1 MGARHVRST
10 EIVARTAALAIAS
23 GLAILAA
30 PAQAGE
36 PRVSPWAET
45 SPGEP
50 APAAT
55 TQQVPYQVEFL
66 GVDEAALRATLEA
79 ASQLIEL
86 QSRPPPTTARLKL
99 RVEEDLTRLN
109 SVLRSEGYY
118 DAVLRSEIESE
129 MSPAKVAIHIET
141 GTRYRLASYEVVYE
155 GPSPPPESLRPDSQQ
170 LGLEPDM
177 PARGPR
183 IAAAGVQ
190 WAILM
195 TQRGYPLAR
204 VVDRKAVI
212 NRETKTMSVTLRV
225 DAGAPARFGQVTISG
240 LERLDPDFVRRVLPW
255 RRGDAYDSRKI
266 EEARR
271 RLSQTRIFASVTV
284 KPGEDL
290 SEEGELP
297 VTITLGEGPP
307 RTIGFGASYSTDVG
321 FGGNAFWEHR
331 NIFGEGEQLHFDL
344 TVAQI
349 EQSLTA
355 SLRKPAYPGRRQS
368 LIGNIALRNETTDA
382 FDEQSA
388 SALAGIEA
396 AYLENWLLTAGV
408 APEYNYVEETG
419 DHEKFVLLGLPLT
432 GARDVRDDLLNPTRG
447 TRLDLSLTPYY
458 GLGVDDPS
466 WLTGT
471 AGGSGYVAV
480 DDDRRFVLAS
490 RLKLGFL
497 FGADN
502 EDLPA
507 SKRFYAGGGGSIR
520 GYEFQSVGDLDA
532 FHDPVGGRSVI
543 EVSTELRMR
552 LTEEIGVVPFVD
564 GGTVYQESYPD
575 FSNTFR
581 WAAGLGLRY
590 FTGIGPVR
598 LDVAF
603 PINRRDSDDA
613 YQFYISFGQAF

>member
-10 EIVARTAALAIAS
+10 EIVARITALAIGV
-23 GLAILAA
+23 GLATLAA
-30 PAQAGE
+30 SVQARE

-50 APAAT
+50 APGTAT
-55 TQQVPYQVEFL
+55 ERVPYQVEFL
-66 GVDEAALRATLEA
+66 GVADAALRATLEA
-79 ASQLIEL
+79 ASQLNEL
-86 QSRPPPTTARLKL
+86 QSRPPPTPARLKL

-109 SVLRSEGYY
+109 AVLRSEGYY
-118 DAVLRSEIESE
+118 DAVLRSEIQSDV
-129 MSPAKVAIHIET
+129 SPAKVAIHIET
-141 GTRYRLASYEVVYE
+141 GTRYRLATYEVAYE

-183 IAAAGVQ
+183 IAAAGAQ
-190 WAILM
+190 WAVLM

-225 DAGAPARFGQVTISG
+225 DAGAPARFGPVTISG
-240 LERLDPDFVRRVLPW
+240 LERLDPDYVRRLLPW
-255 RRGDAYDSRKI
+255 QRGDAYDSRKI

-271 RLSQTRIFASVTV
+271 RLSQTRIFASVAV
-284 KPGEDL
+284 KPGDDLGED
-290 SEEGELP
+290 GELP
-297 VTITLGEGPP
+297 VAITLAEGPS

-349 EQSLTA
+349 EQSLKA
-355 SLRKPAYPGRRQS
+355 SLRKPAFPGRRQS
-368 LIGNIALRNETTDA
+368 LITNLALRNETTDA
-382 FDEQSA
+382 FDERSA
-388 SALAGIEA
+388 TALAGIES
-396 AYLENWLLTAGV
+396 AYLDNWLLTAGA
-408 APEYNYVEETG
+408 APEYSYVEETG
-419 DHEKFVLLGLPLT
+419 DHEAFLLLGLPLT
-432 GARDVRDDLLNPTRG
+432 GIRDVRDDLLNPTRG

-466 WLTGT
+466 WFTGT
-471 AGGSGYVAV
+471 AGGSGYLAV
-480 DDDRRFVLAS
+480 DDDKRFVLAS

-497 FGADN
+497 VGADN

-520 GYEFQSVGDLDA
+520 GYKFQSVGDLDA
-532 FHDPVGGRSVI
+532 FHDPIGGRSVI

-564 GGTVYQESYPD
+564 GGTVYRESYPD

-603 PINRRDSDDA
+603 PINGRDSDDA